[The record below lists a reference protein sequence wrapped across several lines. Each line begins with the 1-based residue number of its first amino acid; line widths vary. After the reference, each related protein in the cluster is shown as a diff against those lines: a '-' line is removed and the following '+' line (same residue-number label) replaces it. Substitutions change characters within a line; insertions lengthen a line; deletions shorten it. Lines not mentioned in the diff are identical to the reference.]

1 MQNENTPKR
10 TRGNSPAEQ
19 PQATPAAPEIRL
31 RKPDGNP
38 EFDRDVVTD
47 MILSDEFLEKLYP
60 IYKLVERAGHS
71 HRFLSSDLSR
81 KVAGWCV
88 EHFETYHKAPGPL
101 IKRIFKKEIE
111 ALPEDEGKML
121 GMFLQNLSDEN
132 EQRKE
137 YEFHADSHLGFAK
150 EHIKECLKLAHV
162 TDARRTAKTTTAD
175 AVAELDAQYLAL
187 LAAIDGADQGPAGLS
202 GRGLEVMKI
211 PETQWVVTGLLPEG
225 LSVLGG
231 KPKKGKSVLAL
242 NILLAVTSTMPM
254 FEGTEIE
261 KGSAI
266 YLALEDTPKR
276 LQDRINKMKGGAEWV
291 GELSVFPQM
300 TFPRMPEGLARLENE
315 IKKHGDLRLVV
326 IDTWGRFQAPESG
339 KRDPYEVSVEEF
351 GKVKALADKYH
362 ISILII
368 HHLKK
373 EKTEDIVDSFI
384 GTIGR
389 VGTADT
395 LLALVRKGQEL
406 DATLHIEGRD
416 VESQDLALQFNPAV
430 LTWRVVGS
438 AEEFSLSM
446 NRQKIVDAILL
457 SGGPMAPKAIAR
469 QTGLKLG
476 YVETTVQRM
485 AKRGLLTQSGR
496 YGPYDVCVDTKV
508 KAQVRERSRGK
519 RSLGE
524 KTPGET

>member
-38 EFDRDVVTD
+38 KFHRDVVTD
-47 MILSDEFLEKLYP
+47 MILSDDFLEKLYP

-300 TFPRMPEGLARLENE
+300 TFPGCRRVWPAWRM
-315 IKKHGDLRLVV
+315 
-326 IDTWGRFQAPESG
+326 
-339 KRDPYEVSVEEF
+339 
-351 GKVKALADKYH
+351 
-362 ISILII
+362 
-368 HHLKK
+368 
-373 EKTEDIVDSFI
+373 
-384 GTIGR
+384 
-389 VGTADT
+389 
-395 LLALVRKGQEL
+395 
-406 DATLHIEGRD
+406 
-416 VESQDLALQFNPAV
+416 
-430 LTWRVVGS
+430 
-438 AEEFSLSM
+438 
-446 NRQKIVDAILL
+446 
-457 SGGPMAPKAIAR
+457 
-469 QTGLKLG
+469 
-476 YVETTVQRM
+476 
-485 AKRGLLTQSGR
+485 
-496 YGPYDVCVDTKV
+496 
-508 KAQVRERSRGK
+508 RSR
-519 RSLGE
+519 STE
-524 KTPGET
+524 I